1 VPLAVVTVVPE
12 VDDGAAVPG
21 VVPAEKLVEAVVA
34 GPPLPED
41 VLRAGVA
48 ARVIGLAGT
57 DPAPGVTAVA
67 TMVPAGTVA
76 VVAPTPLVAAGAAAG
91 VMRAPT
97 GNGMPFVPEADKE
110 TPASWVMMER
120 LFELV
125 FVIVSSVLPRSP
137 AMPGGPAA
145 SGFAPSLR
153 HGVLFGP
160 PEGNDDERGT
170 LSGESHIT
178 WPSASLSPVATTT
191 GIAMTPCGTS
201 SKLPLPF
208 IRIKAAATW

>member
-1 VPLAVVTVVPE
+1 
-12 VDDGAAVPG
+12 
-21 VVPAEKLVEAVVA
+21 
-34 GPPLPED
+34 
-41 VLRAGVA
+41 
-48 ARVIGLAGT
+48 
-57 DPAPGVTAVA
+57 
-67 TMVPAGTVA
+67 
-76 VVAPTPLVAAGAAAG
+76 
-91 VMRAPT
+91 
-97 GNGMPFVPEADKE
+97 MPFVPEADKE

-120 LFELV
+120 LLELV

-160 PEGNDDERGT
+160 PERNDDERGT
-170 LSGESHIT
+170 LSGESHPT